1 MILAIT
7 YFDIGKYGLT
17 VDKSVII
24 CYTVIEVIIMPDL
37 FDTAIVEKRNILNAV
52 RSNSM
57 TLQELRF
64 FSIYLSK
71 INPWDKSTRVVRFPL
86 DDFRRIMGLGAGEN
100 IAHFRYTIRHI
111 LQQVVEVPNEKGTGY
126 TAFQLFKQAEVAKDD
141 NDEWYVEFDAH
152 DKALPL
158 MFDFK
163 NKYFKYEL
171 WNALR
176 LKSPNQVRMYEIL
189 KQYEGLGKR
198 ELTVKELRELIGI
211 GKNEYSGRTGWSDF
225 KKKVLDSCQQALKE
239 TTDICYTYERGKVGK
254 GGKWL
259 SVVFHIKKNKDYVD
273 RLTLDEFIARQP
285 KPEPIALDTV
295 GEDGEFVGQTSFF
308 DDDASELRE
317 DYAEYE
323 DEDEKWARVY
333 GSEMLAQLAEAC
345 QYEFDK
351 DEMSVIFGLM
361 RKLPI
366 PRDRQTDDLQF
377 GRKFWLEDLYNQ
389 FLVAARQAEL
399 YGEPIKHRHRY
410 FCRMIENYDKF

>member
-1 MILAIT
+1 
-7 YFDIGKYGLT
+7 
-17 VDKSVII
+17 
-24 CYTVIEVIIMPDL
+24 MPDL

-111 LQQVVEVPNEKGTGY
+111 LQQIVEVPNENGKGY
-126 TAFQLFKQAEVAKDD
+126 TAFQLFKRAKIEKAE

-152 DKALPL
+152 DDALPL